1 MALWAGV
8 VCAVTGNI
16 LNGIGF
22 QIQRYVHTDNANRVS
37 YVKFP
42 LWWVG
47 LLCMLAGEIGNVIA
61 YCMAP
66 ASLVSPLGIVGI
78 ISNAILSR
86 VFLKEIIPNSGII
99 GIACSIA
106 GAVLVVLGAPTSDAS
121 TSMYESVVS
130 YRGLVLLIV
139 VLLCAS
145 YIMNP
150 LHLQFAISRDF
161 ANTYV
166 VCYCAVCSM
175 CGAITVTSAKVVST
189 ALTRAV
195 DGDFAAF
202 TDSATCWLTYTLAI
216 CMITFNI
223 IQIIVLN
230 KALLHFKSTQ
240 VMPVYYILFTSIS
253 ITTGM
258 VVFHETSFD
267 PVVQKALL
275 FVCGVVLAFVG
286 VYLINSEKITTTAV
300 EQDDALLSDPE
311 IRNDLMQRQN
321 KNCIKIT
328 F

>member
-22 QIQRYVHTDNANRVS
+22 QIQRYVHTDNASRVS
-37 YVKFP
+37 YVKIP

-47 LLCMLAGEIGNVIA
+47 LMCMLAGEIGNMIA
-61 YCMAP
+61 YGMAP

-86 VFLKEIIPNSGII
+86 VFLKEIIPNSGIV
-99 GIACSIA
+99 GIVCSIA
-106 GAVLVVLGAPTSDAS
+106 GSVLVVLGAPASDAS
-121 TSMYESVVS
+121 ASMYESVVS
-130 YRGLVLLIV
+130 CRGLVLLVV
-139 VLLCAS
+139 VLLCAA

-150 LHLQFAISRDF
+150 LNLQIAISREL

-166 VCYCAVCSM
+166 VCYCTVCGL
-175 CGAITVTSAKVVST
+175 CGAVTVTSSKVVST

-216 CMITFNI
+216 SMLTFNI
-223 IQIIVLN
+223 IQIVVLN
-230 KALLHFKSTQ
+230 RALFHFKSTQ
-240 VMPVYYILFTSIS
+240 VMPVYYIIFTSVS

-258 VVFHETSFD
+258 VIFHETSFD
-267 PVVQKALL
+267 PVARQVLL
-275 FVCGVVLAFVG
+275 FVCGVALAFAG
-286 VYLINSEKITTTAV
+286 VYLINREKA
-300 EQDDALLSDPE
+300 DATSVKHDAFKKELSTQE
-311 IRNDLMQRQN
+311 IRSNLVAGARQ
-321 KNCIKIT
+321 I
-328 F
+328 